1 MMFKALLGTFLL
13 KNQFMLL
20 SEDLNLFLI
29 GKTTLMLF
37 ILSTRPFQIVK
48 TVMFMLASI
57 LPHLLSQLTRL
68 LRLQG

>member
-13 KNQFMLL
+13 RNQFMLL

-37 ILSTRPFQIVK
+37 IQSTRPFQIVK

>member
-13 KNQFMLL
+13 RNRFMLL
-20 SEDLNLFLI
+20 LEDLNLFLI
-29 GKTTLMLF
+29 GRTTLTLF
-37 ILSTRPFQIVK
+37 IQSTRPFQIVK

-57 LPHLLSQLTRL
+57 LPHLLYQLTRL

>member
-1 MMFKALLGTFLL
+1 MMFKALLGIFLL
-13 KNQFMLL
+13 RNQFMLL
-20 SEDLNLFLI
+20 LEDLNLFLI

-37 ILSTRPFQIVK
+37 IQSTRPFQIVK

-57 LPHLLSQLTRL
+57 LPRLLYRLTRL

>member
-13 KNQFMLL
+13 RNQFMLL

-37 ILSTRPFQIVK
+37 IQSTRPFQIVK
-48 TVMFMLASI
+48 TVMFMLAFI

>member
-1 MMFKALLGTFLL
+1 MFKVLLGTFLL
-13 KNQFMLL
+13 RNQFMLL
-20 SEDLNLFLI
+20 LEDLNLFLI

-37 ILSTRPFQIVK
+37 IQSTRPFQIVK

-57 LPHLLSQLTRL
+57 LPRLLYRLTRL